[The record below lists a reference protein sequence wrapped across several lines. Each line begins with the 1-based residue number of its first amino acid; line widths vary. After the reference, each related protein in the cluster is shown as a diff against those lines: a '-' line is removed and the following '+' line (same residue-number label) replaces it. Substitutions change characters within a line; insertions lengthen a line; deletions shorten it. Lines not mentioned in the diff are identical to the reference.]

1 VGIGNSRAKNVL
13 VIYNVRKTRSARIFP
28 KDSLAM
34 KIKLVF
40 MFFWSIA
47 IAGLFILIQS
57 AIIGNDK
64 IILTNFQNPLIR
76 YLLPLFGVN
85 ICIVLFLIP
94 IFMHRGIITSN
105 FYNADKYTKA
115 KAEFI
120 ILSIS
125 APGWIFLIVAG
136 YHLASNGKLFFILA
150 GILLF
155 VYISSVLTLLSRSKQ

>member
-1 VGIGNSRAKNVL
+1 
-13 VIYNVRKTRSARIFP
+13 
-28 KDSLAM
+28 M

-47 IAGLFILIQS
+47 IAGLFILIQ
-57 AIIGNDK
+57 AAVMGNDK

-76 YLLPLFGVN
+76 YSLPLFGVN

-94 IFMHRGIITSN
+94 IFMHRGIITSD

-115 KAEFI
+115 KTEFI

-136 YHLASNGKLFFILA
+136 YHLASNSKLFYILA

-155 VYISSVLTLLSRSKQ
+155 MYISSVLTLLTRSKQ